1 MERYFIILFLIFFN
15 NVYSQESLF
24 KKHNLSLNLVS
35 KLDLS
40 EKFKLTDNK
49 LSEIFEKEL
58 TKKNIQISNNDN
70 RYFISISFGWKYKRS
85 TELEIDNFKG
95 FIVDTYNEDKVLAE
109 FSSLKTKNLNESI
122 EVLVSKL
129 FYENERI
136 GYDGKFIDISD
147 HFQKMDIQSWD
158 SSRPDS
164 HSPAAIFTDHTHK
177 KGGIML
183 GYKINLKSGCDI
195 EVIPFV

>member
-1 MERYFIILFLIFFN
+1 M
-15 NVYSQESLF
+15 
-24 KKHNLSLNLVS
+24 
-35 KLDLS
+35 
-40 EKFKLTDNK
+40 
-49 LSEIFEKEL
+49 
-58 TKKNIQISNNDN
+58 
-70 RYFISISFGWKYKRS
+70 
-85 TELEIDNFKG
+85 
-95 FIVDTYNEDKVLAE
+95 
-109 FSSLKTKNLNESI
+109 NESI

-183 GYKINLKSGCDI
+183 GYKINLMSRKDNFNGNVLFTQDQITQFYNLHVISQSSI
-195 EVIPFV
+195 NHLFEVMYGLNDNVTISSR